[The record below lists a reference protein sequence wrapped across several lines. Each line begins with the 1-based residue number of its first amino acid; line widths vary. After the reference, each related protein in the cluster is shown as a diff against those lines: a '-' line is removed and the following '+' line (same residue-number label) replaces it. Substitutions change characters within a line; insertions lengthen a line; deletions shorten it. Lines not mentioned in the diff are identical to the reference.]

1 MPTGIGTQLKARP
14 GVIIY
19 DNYDGKISAIKITPP
34 HRFAEKQNRKQNAG
48 FFVSA
53 LNCPHFTLNIRY
65 DSTPG

>member
-34 HRFAEKQNRKQNAG
+34 HRFAEK
-48 FFVSA
+48 
-53 LNCPHFTLNIRY
+53 
-65 DSTPG
+65 